1 MNGYIYSEK
10 VFNFSERL
18 AIVTVDSVSPP
29 GLFNTDNN

>member
-1 MNGYIYSEK
+1 MIGCIYSEK
-10 VFNFSERL
+10 IFSFSERL